1 MCILHVLKKFFCNLY
16 VEMIQS
22 RQFLTLLYIT
32 NVCETLCVMEVVF
45 LHVYVVFI
53 PFQLE
58 SGESDDDSIDWG
70 MSSSSSSESDAEVGG
85 TGYYTV
91 EYFLKK

>member
-1 MCILHVLKKFFCNLY
+1 MLF
-16 VEMIQS
+16 
-22 RQFLTLLYIT
+22 
-32 NVCETLCVMEVVF
+32 VVS
-45 LHVYVVFI
+45 V

-70 MSSSSSSESDAEVGG
+70 MSSSSSSESDEEVGG

>member
-1 MCILHVLKKFFCNLY
+1 MSV
-16 VEMIQS
+16 
-22 RQFLTLLYIT
+22 
-32 NVCETLCVMEVVF
+32 
-45 LHVYVVFI
+45 